1 MASLLTSEMN
11 STDSVV
17 KFIAECGSQG
27 IPVLPPD
34 INESEREFS
43 VNGTKIRFGL
53 VAVKNVGEGAI
64 ETVIAARKEKKFSSL
79 FDFCE
84 RVDLKKVN
92 KRVIESL
99 IKCGAFDSTGDYR
112 SRMTASLDDSVEY
125 GQRVQRER
133 TGPQIGLFGSAKE
146 NEPARDLPRMPEI
159 EEWEEKDLLAFEK
172 EYLGFYITGHPL
184 NKYEELLSKF
194 TNADSLT
201 IKDMKDGEIVRFG
214 GIIINSRIIQTR
226 KGDTMA
232 YVVTEDMH
240 GSIETTVF
248 PSVYSSVG
256 VLLAGERLVIV
267 QGRIQ
272 KDEKSLKVLAETL
285 VPLEKAEEIWTAE
298 IHFNI
303 DVTVSGRESLLK
315 LKGIFMNHPGVTKGF
330 IHLRNPGK
338 TDVVIALPDNM
349 KLKPGI
355 PLAKEVNELLGYGA
369 VFTVCAP
376 VENHTKKNNNF
387 HRKNGKV

>member
-1 MASLLTSEMN
+1 MN

-17 KFIAECGSQG
+17 KFIAECGIHG

-43 VNGTKIRFGL
+43 VSGRKIRFGL

-64 ETVIAARKEKKFSSL
+64 EAVIEVRQEKNFSSL

-112 SRMTASLDDSVEY
+112 SRMTASLDDAVEY

-133 TGPQIGLFGSAKE
+133 TGPQIGLFGTTKE
-146 NEPARDLPRMPEI
+146 NEIAGDIPRMPEI
-159 EEWEEKDLLAFEK
+159 DEWEEKELLAFEK

-184 NKYEELLSKF
+184 NKYEDLLLRFS
-194 TNADSLT
+194 NADSIT
-201 IKDMKDGEIVRFG
+201 IKDMSDGEIARFG
-214 GIIINSRIIQTR
+214 GIIINTRIIQTR

-248 PSVYSSVG
+248 PSVYSSFG
-256 VLLAGERLVIV
+256 ALLVNERPVII

-272 KDEKSLKVLAETL
+272 KDEKSLKVLAETII
-285 VPLEKAEEIWTAE
+285 PLEKAEELWTAE

-303 DVTVSGRESLLK
+303 DATLSGRETLLK
-315 LKGIFMNHPGVTKGF
+315 LKEILANHPGSAKVY
-330 IHLRNPGK
+330 IHIRSQGN

-349 KLKPGI
+349 KIKPGSG
-355 PLAKEVNELLGYGA
+355 LTREVNELVGYGA

-376 VENHTKKNNNF
+376 IENSVRKNNKYQ
-387 HRKNGKV
+387 RKNGKA